1 MLQLFNYNIQ
11 FSLFSLNNSVLLC
24 FEAFMG
30 GNPLEETVLN
40 IGQHYYLQYYLKLE
54 TEELSNF
61 CREASLLKIMK
72 FNHSIVERII

>member
-1 MLQLFNYNIQ
+1 MAHKLAPLIGKDTVRFTR
-11 FSLFSLNNSVLLC
+11 NSYLS
-24 FEAFMG
+24 AFMG